1 MLQKLLSL
9 TLGIAVVGYLFFR
22 PQLRKLG
29 QRLDRV
35 VTIVAWL
42 VTGIWICQL
51 GYLLLTRR

>member
-1 MLQKLLSL
+1 MLQKLLSII
-9 TLGIAVVGYLFFR
+9 LGVSIVGYFFFR

-35 VTIVAWL
+35 VTIIAWL
-42 VTGIWICQL
+42 VAVIWLCQL

>member
-1 MLQKLLSL
+1 MLQKLL
-9 TLGIAVVGYLFFR
+9 TIILGISVVSYFFFR

-35 VTIVAWL
+35 VTVVAWL
-42 VTGIWICQL
+42 VAVIWVCQL

>member
-1 MLQKLLSL
+1 MLQKLLSI
-9 TLGIAVVGYLFFR
+9 TLGIAIVGYFFFR

-42 VTGIWICQL
+42 VTIIWLCQL

>member
-9 TLGIAVVGYLFFR
+9 ALVVSLVGYFFFR
-22 PQLRKLG
+22 PQLRQLG

-42 VTGIWICQL
+42 VAVIWILQL
-51 GYLLLTRR
+51 GYLLLLRR

>member
-9 TLGIAVVGYLFFR
+9 ALVVTLVGFVFFR

-35 VTIVAWL
+35 VTVVAWL
-42 VTGIWICQL
+42 VAFIWLCQL

>member
-1 MLQKLLSL
+1 MLQKLLSIA
-9 TLGIAVVGYLFFR
+9 LGIALVAFFFFR

-42 VTGIWICQL
+42 VTIIWIAQI
-51 GYLLLTRR
+51 GYLLLTRH

>member
-42 VTGIWICQL
+42 VTGIW
-51 GYLLLTRR
+51 RRT

>member
-1 MLQKLLSL
+1 MLQKLLSIA
-9 TLGIAVVGYLFFR
+9 LGIIIVGFFFFR

-29 QRLDRV
+29 HRIDRV

-42 VTGIWICQL
+42 VAGIWICQL